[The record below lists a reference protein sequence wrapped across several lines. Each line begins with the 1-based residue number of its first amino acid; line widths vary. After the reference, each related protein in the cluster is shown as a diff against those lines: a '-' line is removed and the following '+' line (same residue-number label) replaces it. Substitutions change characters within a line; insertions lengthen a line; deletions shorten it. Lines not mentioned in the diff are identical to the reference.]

1 MYSRKCT
8 SNLLIGFGDLGGLKV
23 LINECKLFD
32 ITGKGVVLS
41 RKNWYTHPHT
51 SLKEIMKKEK

>member
-1 MYSRKCT
+1 
-8 SNLLIGFGDLGGLKV
+8 LLIRFGDIGGLKV

-41 RKNWYTHPHT
+41 RKNWYTHPYT